1 MTERSRRDIIKGG
14 SAAITGLGILGT
26 AGTAVAADGTLSVT
40 VYADEVVDGEIVA
53 SPFEGVTVSD
63 GAFEDESNHLGV
75 TDATGAL
82 EVSVPAG
89 DYSLELYKEF
99 PKATYGVT
107 TTEKRGIDVSVEAGV
122 TTSVEQHLAPK
133 SISIYASDATE
144 YGEAVFITGETDYL
158 GNWETAYRMD
168 PASGFWEYTENLP
181 VGAEYKIVKADWT
194 EQDAIPTDNVTW
206 EDRSYNRTISDEA
219 GYYDL
224 VENIYPEF

>member
-89 DYSLELYKEF
+89 DYSL
-99 PKATYGVT
+99 
-107 TTEKRGIDVSVEAGV
+107 
-122 TTSVEQHLAPK
+122 
-133 SISIYASDATE
+133 
-144 YGEAVFITGETDYL
+144 
-158 GNWETAYRMD
+158 
-168 PASGFWEYTENLP
+168 
-181 VGAEYKIVKADWT
+181 
-194 EQDAIPTDNVTW
+194 
-206 EDRSYNRTISDEA
+206 
-219 GYYDL
+219 
-224 VENIYPEF
+224 